1 VKIRPKLLLV
11 WDNLRTSFW
20 FVPTLM
26 VIAVCLLDAVLPL
39 VERSSLPWLAGW
51 LEALGPGEAE
61 NARSLLATVA
71 GSMITVSG
79 VTFSVVMV
87 ALSIASSQ
95 FGPRLLVNFIRDR
108 GNQVVLGC
116 FVATFVYSLLALR
129 RIGGDGSRVP
139 HLTVAAAVVLTFAS
153 LGVLIYFFHH
163 VAVSIQA
170 GYVVAQAGGQLGREI
185 AGHGEAVAEQ
195 RRGEGGEEATE
206 RRFDGFA
213 EQAVRVESRQT
224 GYVADI
230 DARTLLEVAV
240 ADGLLVRA
248 TVGEGDFVAAGEPL
262 LEAAPAGS
270 VDDDCAGRLREGF
283 VIVRQRGTGRGVE
296 LAVDRLVEIAI
307 RALSPSINDP
317 FTALACIDHLAAG
330 LAQLAEQGVPPRAY
344 RDDDGEV
351 RVLLHLP
358 TVPELVER
366 ALQQIRVY
374 GSGDPTV
381 VRRLLQA
388 IALVA
393 ARTDDPDFR
402 NALRDQAESVVDA
415 AKRALG
421 DEDEV
426 REAEELFRGVEH
438 LLRS

>member
-1 VKIRPKLLLV
+1 MKLRPKLLLL
-11 WDNLRTSFW
+11 WDHLRTSFW
-20 FVPTLM
+20 FVPMLM
-26 VIAVCLLDAVLPL
+26 VLAVCLLDAVMPFLERAELPG
-39 VERSSLPWLAGW
+39 LAAW
-51 LEALGPGEAE
+51 LEQLGPGVPE
-61 NARSLLATVA
+61 NARLLLATVA

-129 RIGGDGSRVP
+129 RIGGDGSHVP
-139 HLTVAAAVVLTFAS
+139 HLTVATAVVLTFAS

-170 GYVVAQAGGQLGREI
+170 GHVVAQAGDQLGREI
-185 AGHGEAVAEQ
+185 ASHGEADAAADDGDE
-195 RRGEGGEEATE
+195 REGE

-213 EQAVRVESRQT
+213 EQAARVESRHT
-224 GYVADI
+224 GYVAEI
-230 DARTLLEVAV
+230 DVHTLREEAM
-240 ADGLLVRA
+240 ANELLLRA
-248 TVGEGDFVAAGEPL
+248 TVGESDFVAAGETL

-270 VDDDCAGRLREGF
+270 VDDECADRLREAF
-283 VIVRQRGTGRGVE
+283 VVVRLRGTGRGLE
-296 LAVDRLVEIAI
+296 LAIDRLVEIAI

-317 FTALACIDHLAAG
+317 FTALTCIDRLAAG
-330 LAQLAEQGVPPRAY
+330 LAQLAERGAPSRAF

-351 RVLLHLP
+351 RVLLRLP
-358 TVPELVER
+358 TVPQLVER
-366 ALQQIRVY
+366 AFQQIRVY

-381 VRRLLQA
+381 VRRLLEA
-388 IALVA
+388 ITLVA

-402 NALRDQAESVVDA
+402 AALGEQAESVVEA
-415 AKRALG
+415 ARRSLG

-426 REAEELFRGVEH
+426 REAEELLQGVEH
-438 LLRS
+438 LLRG

>member
-1 VKIRPKLLLV
+1 MKIRPKLLLI
-11 WDNLRTSFW
+11 WDRLRTSFW

-26 VIAVCLLDAVLPL
+26 VIAVCFLDAA
-39 VERSSLPWLAGW
+39 LPWLERADLPWMAEW
-51 LEALGPGEAE
+51 LDEIGPGVPE

-95 FGPRLLVNFIRDR
+95 FGPRLMVNFIRDR

-116 FVATFVYSLLALR
+116 FVATFIYSLLALR
-129 RIGGDGSRVP
+129 RIGGDGTHVP
-139 HLTVAAAVVLTFAS
+139 HLTVAAAVVLTFVS
-153 LGVLIYFFHH
+153 VGVLIYFFHH

-170 GYVVAQAGGQLGREI
+170 GYVVAQASHQLNREI
-185 AGHGEAVAEQ
+185 ADYGPPEEG
-195 RRGEGGEEATE
+195 RRDDDDEMTE
-206 RRFDGFA
+206 RRFA
-213 EQAVRVESRQT
+213 ELGDRSMRVESRHT
-224 GYVADI
+224 GYVAEI
-230 DARTLLEVAV
+230 DARTLVEIAE
-240 ADGLLVRA
+240 ANGLVVRA
-248 TVGEGDFVAAGEPL
+248 TVGESDFVAAGESL
-262 LEAAPAGS
+262 AEAAPAGN
-270 VDDDCAGRLREGF
+270 VDDDCAGRLRTAF
-283 VIVRQRGTGRGVE
+283 VVVSQRGTGRGVE

-317 FTALACIDHLAAG
+317 FTAATCIDHLAAG
-330 LAQLAEQGVPPRAY
+330 LAQLAECGAPSRVY

-358 TVPELVER
+358 TIPELVER
-366 ALQQIRVY
+366 AFQQIRVY
-374 GSGDPTV
+374 GAGDPTI
-381 VRRLLQA
+381 VRRLLEA

-402 NALRDQAESVVDA
+402 NALGDQAESVVEA
-415 AKRALG
+415 ARKKLA

-426 REAEELFRGVEH
+426 REAEELFKGVEH